1 MEDYNNSEFDTV
13 EGKETCEKELG
24 SYITCEKIIHQKS
37 KVSLPIS
44 IEPFVVSGKI
54 KARCCGNPKLTIE
67 CDDNC
72 SYVITQE
79 ICVEIPVK
87 FGVTTEVK
95 EECVECEAPTIEEAC
110 KD

>member
-1 MEDYNNSEFDTV
+1 MEDYNNSEYDTL
-13 EGKETCEKELG
+13 EGIDNCENEKE
-24 SYITCEKIIHQKS
+24 SYITCEKIVHQKA

-44 IEPFVVSGKI
+44 IEPFVVTGKI
-54 KARCCGNPKLTIE
+54 KARCCGNTKITIE
-67 CDDNC
+67 CNDNC

-87 FGVTTEVK
+87 FGVKTELK
-95 EECVECEAPTIEEAC
+95 EECVECEAPFIEDIC